1 MSQSPPNPDHDSADD
16 LWLKDPGTIKRFLHN
31 EAQYQQLCSEVEYI
45 LKKKILENK
54 IQTSFIGSRAKTL
67 SSFIEKLTRKKYS
80 SPFEEIKDFSGA
92 RIVCLYHQ
100 DLDLVRE
107 IIINEFEILEEVDKL
122 EELGV
127 NRFGYGATHFII
139 ALGEKHSGTR
149 YDDLRNLNC
158 EIQVRTVVQDAW
170 AIIQH
175 HMTYKKESEI
185 PTQILRKLN
194 SLAGLFEVVD
204 DQFQRIREQ
213 RDSYLAW
220 VRSNLAE
227 DSEISKTEL
236 NSDSLIEY
244 LKWKFPKSPPD
255 SWDGQVSLV
264 VNCLQ
269 QHGYKTLGDIERTIK
284 KFDKPTENIIAELE
298 KADRIQKTKD
308 NEVPSTVYVAIAA
321 ALEHDGM
328 TSDLG
333 FPESWLEMISRYRK

>member
-1 MSQSPPNPDHDSADD
+1 MPPSLPIPDHDSADD

-31 EAQYQQLCSEVEYI
+31 KVQYEQLCSEVEYI
-45 LKKKILENK
+45 LKKKILEEK

-67 SSFIEKLTRKKYS
+67 SSFIEKVSRKKYS
-80 SPFEEIKDFSGA
+80 SPFDEIKDFAGA

-100 DLDLVRE
+100 DLELVRE
-107 IIINEFEILEEVDKL
+107 LIINEFDILEEVDKV
-122 EELGV
+122 EELGS
-127 NRFGYGATHFII
+127 NRFGYGATHFVV
-139 ALGEKHSGTR
+139 ALAEKYSGAR

-175 HMTYKKESEI
+175 HMIYKKESEI
-185 PTQILRKLN
+185 PTHILRKLN

-213 RDSYLAW
+213 RDSYLTW

-227 DSEISKTEL
+227 ESDTSKTEL
-236 NSDSLIEY
+236 NTDSLIEY
-244 LKWKFPKSPPD
+244 LKWKFPKLLPD

-269 QHGYKTLGDIERTIK
+269 QHEYKTLGDIERAFK
-284 KFDKPTENIIAELE
+284 KFDVSIEKIIATLE
-298 KADRIQKTKD
+298 KAEKIKRTE
-308 NEVPSTVYVAIAA
+308 NNGVPSIIYVVIAA
-321 ALEHDGM
+321 SLENEGVM
-328 TSDLG
+328 SDLG
-333 FPESWLEMISRYRK
+333 VPEYWVEMISSYKK